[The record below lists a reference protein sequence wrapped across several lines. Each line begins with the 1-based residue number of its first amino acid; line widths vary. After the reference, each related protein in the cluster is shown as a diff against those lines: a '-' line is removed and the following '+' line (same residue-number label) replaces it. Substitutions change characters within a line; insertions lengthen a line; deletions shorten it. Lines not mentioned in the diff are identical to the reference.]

1 MKYFTLF
8 ILLFFS
14 SNVFADTYL
23 LSHQKIQLGESKE
36 EILKKITAFSIEEYE
51 VVKNETFASFKTNY
65 IDITDSTYYEIG
77 GVKFSRYL
85 KFEANRLININL
97 SSTGQIFLD
106 EIEMKNQTKKLINLF
121 IKKAQTLSNEEIIFN
136 ERKLENMGQIFGIVG
151 DSNTEDDCYFDGSN
165 TIETT
170 HSIQLDN
177 SKFVLEYQSSPCY
190 PNGKR
195 YLITYDFYYKLESIY
210 ALIEEER
217 ITKKSKL
224 WIC

>member
-1 MKYFTLF
+1 MKYLIIFLILF
-8 ILLFFS
+8 LNQ
-14 SNVFADTYL
+14 NVFAETYL
-23 LSHQKIQLGESKE
+23 LSHEKIQLGESKE
-36 EILKKITAFSIEEYE
+36 EILKKITVFNIEEYE
-51 VVKNETFASFKTNY
+51 EVENETFASFKTNY

-77 GVKFSRYL
+77 GVKFSRNL
-85 KFEANRLININL
+85 KFEQNRLININL
-97 SSTGQIFLD
+97 SSFGQIFLN

-121 IKKAQTLSNEEIIFN
+121 IQKGKTLSDDEAIFD
-136 ERKLENMGQIFGIVG
+136 EKKLENIGQVFSIAG
-151 DSNTEDDCYFDGSN
+151 DDYIDDNCFFDASN
-165 TIETT
+165 TIKTS
-170 HSIQLDN
+170 HSFELAN

-224 WIC
+224 